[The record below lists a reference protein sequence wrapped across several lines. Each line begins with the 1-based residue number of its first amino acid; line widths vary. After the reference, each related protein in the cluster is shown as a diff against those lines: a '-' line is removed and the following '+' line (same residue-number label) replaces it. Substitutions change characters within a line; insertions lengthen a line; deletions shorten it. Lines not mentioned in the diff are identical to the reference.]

1 MLRSMTMLSAI
12 ARSEI
17 ASHTPAEP
25 NASELR
31 LTGAAAAPPGTQ
43 SARAHTPHAAAMQP
57 PVSAPSPS
65 SPT

>member
-25 NASELR
+25 NASEVR
-31 LTGAAAAPPGTQ
+31 LALQRPPREPS

>member
-25 NASELR
+25 NASEVR
-31 LTGAAAAPPGTQ
+31 LALQRLPPEP
-43 SARAHTPHAAAMQP
+43 SRLAHTLRTRPQCNRQ
-57 PVSAPSPS
+57 
-65 SPT
+65 